1 MDKSDHLTF
10 CSFLSENFPLV
21 NDHPDVAGLLGDPY
35 ILQNLGAAMAS
46 SFHDEGTAWEL
57 GYAAALQKPAIGIF
71 TDWRK
76 RFEGEEVV
84 NLMISRSLDTIVKS
98 LDELVSVLREYREQS
113 K

>member
-1 MDKSDHLTF
+1 MQTIFENNREAIRTSD
-10 CSFLSENFPLV
+10 LV
-21 NDHPDVAGLLGDPY
+21 VA
-35 ILQNLGAAMAS
+35 NLNGITT
-46 SFHDEGTAWEL
+46 DDGTAWEL
-57 GYAAALQKPAIGIF
+57 GYAAALQKSAIGIF

-84 NLMISRSLDTIVKS
+84 NLMISRSLDTIVQS